1 MMRLLSWIF
10 TLGAAGLVVA
20 ASVAFYLFQHFGA
33 DLPDY
38 RHLAEYQ
45 PPTTTRVHAG
55 DGRLLAEFAVEQRV
69 FVSIDAIPARV
80 RNAFIS
86 AEDQN
91 FYSHPGIDFRSVVR
105 AAVTNLSQ
113 LGQNRRPEGASTIT
127 QQVAKNFLLSSD
139 VSLERKIREALLAFR
154 IEQAL
159 EKDQILELYLNE
171 IYLGGGSYGVAA
183 AALNYFNKSLD
194 ELTLPEAAYLA
205 ALPKAPNN
213 YHPTRRTEQAI
224 GRRNWV
230 LGRMLAD
237 GHIGEA
243 EAREAMAAPLEVRR
257 RGDAEVARADY
268 FTEDVRRDIMR
279 QFGADELYK
288 GGLSIRT
295 SLDPRLQVEA
305 DRVLRQGI
313 IAYDRRF
320 GWRGPLETMEIADE
334 GWLIPL
340 RRIEPPPGLGDWK
353 LAVVLDNEEP
363 ETARIGL
370 TDGTRGVI
378 PMAEMSWARPAL
390 ENRRVGNEPRRPS
403 DVLEVGDVILV
414 EALDPPP
421 EAEES
426 AAATGD
432 EAERASETASET
444 GAEEAEAEAA
454 PPRFALRQLPD
465 VNGALV
471 ALDPHS
477 GRVLAMSGGF
487 SYEQSEFNRA
497 SQAQRQTGSA
507 FKPFVYLAALENGFT
522 PSSIILDAP
531 FVIDQGPGLGKWR
544 PSNYSNQFYGPT
556 PLRVG
561 VEQSRNLMTVR
572 LAQNIGMETVVD
584 YAERFGIVEGAPHVL
599 SMALGAVE
607 STALRMTAA
616 YAMLVNGGKRIT
628 PTLID
633 RVQDRHGRTVY
644 RHDQRPCEGCRAE
657 AYQGG
662 PPPVL
667 PDVREQLVD
676 PATAYQ
682 MVSMLEGVVLRGT
695 GTSIRAV
702 GKPLAGKT
710 GTTND
715 YRDAWF
721 VGFSPDLAVG
731 VYVGFDQ
738 PRYLGP
744 RQAGGAVAA
753 PIFRDFMMAALEDAP
768 ATPFRV
774 PENVRLVQVVRDT
787 GEPARGS
794 GNGVIW
800 EAFREGTGPGDG
812 PGMLD
817 GAPVGSAAAAPP
829 AVGGMD
835 SSGSGGGGLY

>member
-20 ASVAFYLFQHFGA
+20 AGVAFYLFQHFGS

-69 FVSIDAIPARV
+69 FVPIEAIPTRV
-80 RNAFIS
+80 RKAFLS

-105 AAVTNLSQ
+105 AAITNLSQ

-139 VSLERKIREALLAFR
+139 VSLERKLREALLAFR

-194 ELTLPEAAYLA
+194 ELTLAEAAYLA

-237 GHIGEA
+237 GHITEA
-243 EAREAMAAPLEVRR
+243 EAREAREAPIEVRR
-257 RGDAEVARADY
+257 RGEAEVALADY

-295 SLDPRLQVEA
+295 SLDPRLQRAA
-305 DRVLRQGI
+305 DRTLREGI

-320 GWRGPLETMEIADE
+320 GWRGPLETMEIGDE

-340 RRIEPPPGLGDWK
+340 RRIQPPPGLEDWK
-353 LAVVLDNEEP
+353 LAVVLDNEEA
-363 ETARIGL
+363 EAARIGL
-370 TDGTRGVI
+370 ADGTRGVI
-378 PMAEMSWARPAL
+378 PMGEMSWARPSL
-390 ENRRVGNEPRRPS
+390 ENRRVGNEPRRPA

-421 EAEES
+421 SAEEEAAAEAE
-426 AAATGD
+426 
-432 EAERASETASET
+432 
-444 GAEEAEAEAA
+444 AEEAEAGEAEAEPGEPA
-454 PPRFALRQLPD
+454 PRRYALRQLPD

-471 ALDPHS
+471 ALDPHT

-544 PSNYSNQFYGPT
+544 PTNYSNQFYGPT

-572 LAQNIGMETVVD
+572 LAQNIGMDVVLD
-584 YAERFGIVEGAPHVL
+584 YAQRFGILNEDAPPVL
-599 SMALGAVE
+599 SVALGAVE
-607 STALRMTAA
+607 TTALRLTTA

-644 RHDQRPCEGCRAE
+644 RHDQRPCEGCWAE
-657 AYQGG
+657 GYAGG

-695 GTSIRAV
+695 GASIRAV

-710 GTTND
+710 GTTNE

-744 RQAGGAVAA
+744 RQAGGAIAA
-753 PIFRDFMMAALEDAP
+753 PIFRDFMAAALEDAP

-787 GEPARGS
+787 GEAASGGGS
-794 GNGVIW
+794 GVIW

-817 GAPVGSAAAAPP
+817 GAPIGSAAAAPP

-835 SSGSGGGGLY
+835 SSGSGSGGLY